1 MKSALKEIMLIE
13 IFVAPEGCPS
23 CGKAQRLVRQV
34 APDYAGVDVRE
45 VHITDAAD
53 RVVEYGVFTTP
64 FIVIDGQVEFVGV
77 PRESDL
83 RQRISA
89 KYPMPDRK

>member
-1 MKSALKEIMLIE
+1 VLIE

-45 VHITDAAD
+45 VHITEAAD
-53 RVVEYGVFTTP
+53 RVVQYGVFTTP
-64 FIVIDGQVEFVGV
+64 FIVIDGRVAFVGV
-77 PRESDL
+77 PRESEL
-83 RQRISA
+83 RRRLSLTA
-89 KYPMPDRK
+89 KDPMPDRT